1 MLIQTL
7 LRLKNI
13 ELKEKMRFLK
23 PLMDQNFLE
32 YASYVIKDRAIPDII
47 DGLKPVQR
55 RIMHTMKEMDDGKF
69 SKVAN
74 IVGDTMKLHPHGD
87 ASIGSALVVIA
98 NKEYFIE
105 KQGNF
110 GNLLTGDPASAPRYI
125 EARLTPLAKE
135 ALFNS
140 ELTEYIDS
148 YDGRNKEPIVL
159 PAKLPVSLLFGAEGI
174 AVGMSTKILPHN
186 FNEVINAQIAFLTDK
201 PFKLFPDFH
210 NGGLMD
216 ASLYEDGIGK
226 VRVRAR
232 IEITDEKILTVREL
246 PFGVTTESL
255 IQSVQEAVNKGK
267 FKLSSIDDFTSEK
280 VEIELK
286 AIRGMDVEKLLKLLY
301 AFTHC
306 EVSIS
311 VNLLLI
317 QANQPVQLTVSEV
330 LRHNTLRLKDILK
343 QELLLSLE
351 QTRRKWHLR
360 RMEMYFIGEKIYQKL
375 EACDSYEEAL
385 EVVKKAVI
393 QIESALP
400 FPVVQEDIEKL
411 LTLQIKRIS
420 RYDLKDSQ
428 KELDKLKVTI
438 RSLNKSLKDIT
449 GYTIM
454 YLEKLKEKYGKNYPR
469 HTKIKR
475 FDEIR
480 VQDVAEKQNVG
491 WDRKEGFLG
500 INVKSATTSFLCS
513 AYDKMVVIRND
524 GSYQV
529 IRVPDKQFIGKNA
542 ICVEKLN
549 SKIVHNVVYWE
560 GATRV
565 CYAKRFRVEKF
576 ILEREYNLFPAKKGA
591 KILHL
596 SQGEGVRLEISFV
609 PTPRIRKS
617 NDMYIMD
624 ELAIKGIQARGN
636 KVSSKS
642 VQSVKVATNTG
653 LDEQE
658 KLLHEKNILPNQES
672 RLAEESVR
680 PKEEPL
686 LPKESEN

>member
-1 MLIQTL
+1 MRY
-7 LRLKNI
+7 LR
-13 ELKEKMRFLK
+13 

-32 YASYVIKDRAIPDII
+32 YASYVIKDRAIPDIV

-69 SKVAN
+69 CKVAN

-87 ASIGSALVVIA
+87 ASIGSALVVMA

-148 YDGRNKEPIVL
+148 YDGRNKEPVVL
-159 PAKLPVSLLFGAEGI
+159 PSKLPVSLLFGAEGI
-174 AVGMSTKILPHN
+174 AVGMSTRILPHN
-186 FNEVINAQIAFLTDK
+186 FNDVIDAQIAFLK
-201 PFKLFPDFH
+201 NQPFRLLPDFF
-210 NGGLMD
+210 NGGLLD
-216 ASLYEDGIGK
+216 AGLYEDGIGK
-226 VRVRAR
+226 VRVRAH

-255 IQSVQEAVNKGK
+255 IQSVQDAVNKGK
-267 FKLSSIDDFTSEK
+267 FKLSSINDFTAEE

-286 AIRGMDVEKLLKLLY
+286 ATRGMDAEKLLKLLH
-301 AFTHC
+301 AFTQC

-311 VNLLLI
+311 VNMLLI
-317 QANQPVQLTVSEV
+317 QDNQPAQLTVSEV
-330 LRHNTLRLKDILK
+330 LRYNTLRLKDLLK

-351 QTRRKWHLR
+351 QARRKWHLR

-385 EVVKKAVI
+385 EVVGKSLL
-393 QIESALP
+393 QIESVLH
-400 FPVVQEDIEKL
+400 FPIEQDDIEKL
-411 LTLQIKRIS
+411 LSLQIKRIS
-420 RYDLKDSQ
+420 RYDQKESQ

-438 RSLNKSLKDIT
+438 SSLNKSLKDIT
-449 GYTIM
+449 RYTIT
-454 YLEKLKEKYGKNYPR
+454 YLEKIKDKFGLDYPR
-469 HTKIKR
+469 RTKIKS

-480 VQDVAEKQNVG
+480 VQDVAEKQKVG

-500 INVKSATTSFLCS
+500 LNVKSGTTTFYCS
-513 AYDKMVVIRND
+513 AYDKIVFIRKD
-524 GSYQV
+524 GTYQV
-529 IRVPDKQFIGKNA
+529 IRVPEKQFIGRDV
-542 ICVEKLN
+542 IFVEKLN
-549 SKIVHNVVYWE
+549 PNTVHNVIYWE
-560 GATRV
+560 GASRV
-565 CYAKRFRVEKF
+565 CYAKRFLVEKF
-576 ILEREYNLFPAKKGA
+576 ILDREYNLFSRKKGA

-596 SQGEGVRLEISFV
+596 SQGEGIILEIFFV
-609 PTPRIRKS
+609 PVPRIRKS
-617 NDMYIMD
+617 KDIYILD
-624 ELAIKGIQARGN
+624 DLAIKGIQARGN

-642 VQSVKVATNTG
+642 VQSMKVATVMP
-653 LDEQE
+653 EQSQQPP
-658 KLLHEKNILPNQES
+658 LPEDT
-672 RLAEESVR
+672 
-680 PKEEPL
+680 
-686 LPKESEN
+686 EN

>member
-1 MLIQTL
+1 
-7 LRLKNI
+7 
-13 ELKEKMRFLK
+13 MRYLK

-32 YASYVIKDRAIPDII
+32 YASYVIKDRAIPDIL

-55 RIMHTMKEMDDGKF
+55 RILYTMREMDDGKF

-87 ASIGSALVVIA
+87 ASIGSALIVMA

-125 EARLTPLAKE
+125 EARLSPLAKE

-140 ELTEYIDS
+140 ELTEFSDS
-148 YDGRNKEPIVL
+148 YDGRNQEPVVL
-159 PAKLPVSLLFGAEGI
+159 PSKLPVSLLFGAEGI
-174 AVGMSTKILPHN
+174 AVGMSTRILPHN
-186 FNEVINAQIAFLTDK
+186 FNEVLDAQIAFLK
-201 PFKLFPDFH
+201 KESFRLFPDFM
-210 NGGLMD
+210 NGGLLD
-216 ASLYEDGIGK
+216 TDQYEDGNGK

-232 IEITDEKILTVREL
+232 IDVIDEKILTVREL

-255 IQSVQEAVNKGK
+255 IQSVQDAVNKGK
-267 FKLSSIDDFTSEK
+267 FKLSSIDDFTAEE

-286 AIRGMDVEKLLKLLY
+286 AARGTDSKKLLKLLY
-301 AFTHC
+301 AFTQC

-311 VNLLLI
+311 VNMLLI
-317 QANQPVQLTVSEV
+317 QENQPVNLTVSEV
-330 LRHNTLRLKDILK
+330 VQQNTIRLKDILRR
-343 QELLLSLE
+343 ELLLSLE
-351 QTRRKWHLR
+351 HARRNWHMR

-385 EVVKKAVI
+385 EVVKKAVMH
-393 QIESALP
+393 IESVLP
-400 FPVVQEDIEKL
+400 FPIEQVDIEKL

-420 RYDLKDSQ
+420 RYDQQDSQ
-428 KELDKLKVTI
+428 KELDKLKVI
-438 RSLNKSLKDIT
+438 ISSLNKSLKDVT
-449 GYTIM
+449 RYTIK
-454 YLEKLKEKYGKNYPR
+454 YLEKIKDKYGGDYPR
-469 HTKIKR
+469 RSKIES

-480 VQDVAEKQNVG
+480 AQDVAEKQKVG

-500 INVKSATTSFLCS
+500 LNVKSGTTSFFCS
-513 AYDKMVVIRND
+513 AYDKMVIIRKD
-524 GSYQV
+524 GTYQV
-529 IRVPDKQFIGKNA
+529 IRVPEKQFIGKNA

-549 SKIVHNVVYWE
+549 SETVHNVLYWE

-576 ILEREYNLFPAKKGA
+576 IMDREYNLFPAKKGA
-591 KILHL
+591 KILHM
-596 SQGEGVRLEISFV
+596 SQGNGILLEVSFV

-617 NDMYIMD
+617 KDIFFLD
-624 ELAIKGIQARGN
+624 DLVIKGIQARGN

-642 VQSVKVATNTG
+642 VQSVKVIQNKEHA
-653 LDEQE
+653 DQE
-658 KLLHEKNILPNQES
+658 LPLPEEKPHPMKELLLP
-672 RLAEESVR
+672 
-680 PKEEPL
+680 EEP
-686 LPKESEN
+686 EN

>member
-1 MLIQTL
+1 
-7 LRLKNI
+7 
-13 ELKEKMRFLK
+13 MRYLK

-32 YASYVIKDRAIPDII
+32 YASYVIKDRAIPDIV

-69 SKVAN
+69 CKVAN

-87 ASIGSALVVIA
+87 ASIGSALVVMA

-148 YDGRNKEPIVL
+148 YDGRNKEPVVL
-159 PAKLPVSLLFGAEGI
+159 PSKLPVSILFGAEGI
-174 AVGMSTKILPHN
+174 AVGMSTRILPHN
-186 FNEVINAQIAFLTDK
+186 FNEVIKAQIAFLK
-201 PFKLFPDFH
+201 NRPFKLLPDFF
-210 NGGLMD
+210 NGGLLD
-216 ASLYEDGIGK
+216 AGQYEDGNGK

-255 IQSVQEAVNKGK
+255 IQSVQDAVNKGK
-267 FKLSSIDDFTSEK
+267 FKLSSINDFTAEK

-286 AIRGMDVEKLLKLLY
+286 ATRGMDTEKLLKLLF
-301 AFTHC
+301 AFTQL

-311 VNLLLI
+311 VNMLLI
-317 QANQPVQLTVSEV
+317 QENQPAQLTVSEV
-330 LRHNTLRLKDILK
+330 LRYNTLRLKDLLK

-351 QTRRKWHLR
+351 QARRKWHLR

-385 EVVKKAVI
+385 EVVGKALL
-393 QIESALP
+393 QIESVLY
-400 FPVVQEDIEKL
+400 FPIVQDDIEKL
-411 LTLQIKRIS
+411 LSLQIKRIS
-420 RYDLKDSQ
+420 RYDQKESQ

-438 RSLNKSLKDIT
+438 SSLNKSLRDIT
-449 GYTIM
+449 SYTITF
-454 YLEKLKEKYGKNYPR
+454 LEKIKDKYGSDYPR
-469 HTKIKR
+469 RTKIKI

-480 VQDVAEKQNVG
+480 VQDVAEKQKVC

-500 INVKSATTSFLCS
+500 MNVKSGTTSFYCS
-513 AYDKMVVIRND
+513 AYDKIVFIRKD

-529 IRVPDKQFIGKNA
+529 IRVPEKQFIGKDV
-542 ICVEKLN
+542 IFVEKLN
-549 SKIVHNVVYWE
+549 AKTVHNVIYWE
-560 GATRV
+560 GASRV

-576 ILEREYNLFPAKKGA
+576 ILDREYNLFPIKKGA

-596 SQGEGVRLEISFV
+596 SQGEGIILEIFFV
-609 PTPRIRKS
+609 PVPRIRKS
-617 NDMYIMD
+617 KDIYILD
-624 ELAIKGIQARGN
+624 DLAIKGIQARGN

-642 VQSVKVATNTG
+642 VQSMKVTTVMP
-653 LDEQE
+653 EQAQQPP
-658 KLLHEKNILPNQES
+658 LPEDT
-672 RLAEESVR
+672 
-680 PKEEPL
+680 
-686 LPKESEN
+686 EN